1 MSLPII
7 LDKSS
12 FQGLNYKDIIELH
25 RYYMVNIT
33 PLLVSE
39 ILGDLSKEEK
49 AGKKTPK
56 EEVINLSKKLFPH
69 NAYVNMPYE
78 KILENSF
85 MGNFVDSE
93 NRPFLIAK
101 QSIVAKGRK
110 GLTFDETDEELAI
123 KRWKAGEFN
132 DLDELS
138 SHLWRK
144 ETKDETVIEEFK
156 KHFKHL
162 QDIKV
167 KNTKVSNPEKLKE
180 LKAKFLE
187 RINVEMEPDEVL
199 ERMLNYFKIEGQT
212 AKEILQRYKTGKFP
226 SLESFAKYAYY
237 CYTVVSLYYIGLNNN
252 IFGDRLTNLLDLEY
266 LFYLPFAKVFTSNDK
281 FLISLYE
288 IVEPEN
294 VSFISLE
301 SLKSDLIKFQALN
314 TAEQWSDYPPD
325 KDTQTFKM
333 WDKTFNLK
341 LSERLKPTEKDLERA
356 KREFDEIIEI
366 AESGESGS
374 FEGEPDFVVKKS
386 FVTMNDPC
394 PCRSG
399 KTLGECHMKKQ

>member
-1 MSLPII
+1 MSLPIV

-25 RYYMVNIT
+25 RYYIVNIT

-69 NAYVNMPYE
+69 NAYVNMPYDR
-78 KILENSF
+78 ILENSL

-101 QSIVAKGRK
+101 ESIVTKGKR
-110 GLTFDETDEELAI
+110 GLVFNETEEELAI
-123 KRWKAGEFN
+123 KRWKAGKFN
-132 DLDELS
+132 DVDELS

-144 ETKDETVIEEFK
+144 ETKDEKVIEEFK
-156 KHFKHL
+156 KHFEHF

-167 KNTKVSNPEKLKE
+167 SNNKATNPEKLKE
-180 LKAKFLE
+180 LKGKFLE
-187 RINVEMEPDEVL
+187 RINVEMEPEEVL
-199 ERMLNYFKIEGQT
+199 ERMLSYFKINGDR
-212 AKEILQRYKTGKFP
+212 AAGILERYKTGKFP
-226 SLESFAKYAYY
+226 SLEKFAKYAYY
-237 CYTVVSLYYIGLNNN
+237 CYSIVSMYYIGMNNG

-288 IVEPEN
+288 IIEPEN

-301 SLKSDLIKFQALN
+301 SLKADLAKFQALN
-314 TAEQWSDYPPD
+314 TPEKWSDHPPD
-325 KDTQTFKM
+325 KDTETFRL

-341 LSERLKPTEKDLERA
+341 LSERLKPTEKDMERA
-356 KREFDEIIEI
+356 RKEFDEIIKI
-366 AESGESGS
+366 AESGEVGS

-386 FVTMNDPC
+386 FVTMEDPC
-394 PCRSG
+394 PCGSG
-399 KTLGECHMKKQ
+399 KKLGECHMKKQ

>member
-1 MSLPII
+1 
-7 LDKSS
+7 
-12 FQGLNYKDIIELH
+12 
-25 RYYMVNIT
+25 
-33 PLLVSE
+33 
-39 ILGDLSKEEK
+39 
-49 AGKKTPK
+49 
-56 EEVINLSKKLFPH
+56 
-69 NAYVNMPYE
+69 
-78 KILENSF
+78 

-101 QSIVAKGRK
+101 QSIVAKGKK
-110 GLTFDETDEELAI
+110 GLTFDETEEELAI
-123 KRWKAGEFN
+123 KRWKTGKFN

-138 SHLWRK
+138 SHLWRR
-144 ETKDETVIEEFK
+144 ETKDETIIEEFK

-167 KNTKVSNPEKLKE
+167 KNTKASNPEKLKQ

-199 ERMLNYFKIEGQT
+199 ERMLSYFEIERQT
-212 AKEILQRYKTGKFP
+212 AKEILQRYKTGKFS
-226 SLESFAKYAYY
+226 SLESFARYAYY
-237 CYTVVSLYYIGLNNN
+237 CYYIVSLYYIGLNNN

-301 SLKSDLIKFQALN
+301 SLKSDLAKFQAIN
-314 TAEQWSDYPPD
+314 TEEQWSDYPPD